1 MHGLYENR
9 RFALRV
15 SRLRSQEIRRR
26 ACVGVLRKKGNLPLL
41 PVIRSFHRHGLMPFM
56 AAILIATTPAVF
68 VPMLCA
74 QTSAPNPGAESAPA
88 TNPFVLT
95 VNARLVV
102 LDVVVTDK
110 AGKPVDGL
118 TTRDFQVFEDDK
130 PQHIRSLD
138 SPAAHTLPATSI
150 AAGITAVF
158 DPAQPASFGHSPV
171 DVLVFDQLN
180 THFADS
186 SFARRCLHDYLA
198 RQPALLPQPTTLLTV
213 YDSHFKLLQGF
224 TRDRDALLRAV
235 AAAPVEYPWKLE
247 VNGKAEYGPVER
259 LDQSLRAL
267 EEIAQSYARI
277 PGRKNLIWVGGGFPT
292 INPTTIDGDDA
303 QEVKDALQHVTGILL
318 DTHVTLYA
326 IDPSSTAA
334 GMTEITDS
342 SQAAF
347 VMAAGDALSG
357 GFDPFSASG
366 DFDRLGP
373 VTGGRVIRGRN
384 DIGEQIASSAD
395 LGAHYYTIAY
405 TPSSSSEAAAQ
416 YRKIRVVS
424 LRPGLT
430 ATTRTGYY
438 SGETQAEKASATA
451 AYDLTTAAETALPL
465 NGIRVTVELDSSPSA
480 PPNTYIVHAGAA
492 NLTWKTRENGSAT
505 ASVYIMAVSLNAK
518 NTMLGHTLHGMKA
531 NAKPGANLI
540 DPAKTADF
548 SFTAQPLAKAATL
561 RFIVRDNATGRM
573 GSADIPLR
581 MP

>member
-1 MHGLYENR
+1 LSLLS
-9 RFALRV
+9 A
-15 SRLRSQEIRRR
+15 IRRVHCR
-26 ACVGVLRKKGNLPLL
+26 ALKPCMAVLQGV
-41 PVIRSFHRHGLMPFM
+41 V
-56 AAILIATTPAVF
+56 
-68 VPMLCA
+68 
-74 QTSAPNPGAESAPA
+74 APA
-88 TNPFVLT
+88 AMVLLLCLPASAQAKSQTPEARPAPAERPYVFT

-118 TTRDFQVFEDDK
+118 IAKDFQVFEDDM
-130 PQHIRSLD
+130 PQHIHAFDPPTSH
-138 SPAAHTLPATSI
+138 ALPPVSV

-198 RQPALLPQPTTLLTV
+198 GQPALLPQPTTLLTA
-213 YDSHFKLLQGF
+213 YDNHFKLLHAF

-235 AAAPVEYPWKLE
+235 AAAPVQYPWKLE
-247 VNGKAEYGPVER
+247 VNGKAEYGPIER

-303 QEVKDALQHVTGILL
+303 QEVKDALQHVTDILL

-326 IDPSSTAA
+326 VDPTSTAV

-342 SQAAF
+342 SQAEF
-347 VMAAGDALSG
+347 LMNAGDALAG
-357 GFDPFSASG
+357 NFDPFGAND

-384 DIGEQIASSAD
+384 DIGQQIALSVD
-395 LGAHYYTIAY
+395 LGAHYYSIAY

-416 YRKIRVVS
+416 YRKIRVVC

-438 SGETQAEKASATA
+438 SGETQAEKTTATA
-451 AYDLTTAAETALPL
+451 TYDLTTAAETTLPL
-465 NGIRVTVELDSSPSA
+465 NGIRVTVEPDTTPNI
-480 PPNTYIVHAGAA
+480 PPNTYIVHASAA
-492 NLTWKTRENGSAT
+492 NLTWRTREDGSST

-518 NTMLGHTLHGMKA
+518 NIMLGHTLHGMKA
-531 NAKPGANLI
+531 SAKSGANLT
-540 DPAKTADF
+540 DPLKTADF
-548 SFTAQPLAKAATL
+548 ALIAQPSPKASIL
-561 RFIVRDNATGRM
+561 RFIIRDNATGHM
-573 GSADIPLR
+573 GSVDLSLK